1 MGMRK
6 AFTLIEL
13 LVVIAI
19 IALLMSILMPALSRV
34 KQQARTVSCRANLRQ
49 WNLFFSMF
57 SQDNNGYFQAGV
69 GDGHRNHWFSALRP
83 LYKND
88 QNIRCCP
95 TALKPIVDEAGQTAP
110 VWNVFSA
117 WGRYTLERNG
127 EGYAPGPEG
136 DWGSYGI
143 NGWVEN
149 PPSSYTTVYEGFE
162 TKNNWRTPNVAG
174 AAYVPLLMDGLRFN
188 VFPLP
193 HDNPPE
199 VQDMA
204 WQGTQHMRRI
214 CIDRHD
220 GGINMAFLD
229 WSARKVDLKELWTL
243 KWHKTYTTNG
253 PWTMAGGAVAGDWP
267 EWMQRFREF

>member
-1 MGMRK
+1 MGKRK

-19 IALLMSILMPALSRV
+19 IALLMAVLMPALARV
-34 KQQARTVSCRANLRQ
+34 RQQARTVACRANLKQ

-57 SQDNNGYFQAGV
+57 TQENNGKFQAGV
-69 GDGHRNHWFSALRP
+69 GSGHTHHWMNALRP

-88 QNIRCCP
+88 HKIRCCP
-95 TALKPIVDEAGQTAP
+95 TAMKPIVDEYGQAAP

-117 WGRYTLERNG
+117 WGRFWG
-127 EGYAPGPEG
+127 EGYAEEG

-149 PPSSYTTVYEGFE
+149 PPPDYVTVYEGFE
-162 TKNNWRTPNVAG
+162 TKNNWRTPDVKGAG
-174 AAYVPLLMDGLRFN
+174 HVPLFMDALRFN

-193 HDNPPE
+193 VDNPPE
-199 VQDMA
+199 VPDMA

-214 CIDRHD
+214 CVDRHD
-220 GGINMAFLD
+220 GGTNMAFLD
-229 WSARKVDLKELWTL
+229 WSVRKVDLKELWTL
-243 KWHKTYTTNG
+243 KWHKTYDTAG
-253 PWTMAGGAVAGDWP
+253 PWTLAGGVNPDDWP
-267 EWMQRFREF
+267 GWMRRYRDF

>member
-57 SQDNNGYFQAGV
+57 TQDNNGYFQAGV
-69 GDGHRNHWFSALRP
+69 GDGHSNHWFSALRP

-110 VWNVFSA
+110 AWNVFSA

-127 EGYAPGPEG
+127 EGYAPGPPESECHG
-136 DWGSYGI
+136 FPWFRRKESCPLGGSCGRSVI
-143 NGWVEN
+143 PAEAEIQGKFIGT
-149 PPSSYTTVYEGFE
+149 PAPS
-162 TKNNWRTPNVAG
+162 TPG
-174 AAYVPLLMDGLRFN
+174 SPLSRG
-188 VFPLP
+188 
-193 HDNPPE
+193 
-199 VQDMA
+199 
-204 WQGTQHMRRI
+204 
-214 CIDRHD
+214 
-220 GGINMAFLD
+220 
-229 WSARKVDLKELWTL
+229 
-243 KWHKTYTTNG
+243 
-253 PWTMAGGAVAGDWP
+253 
-267 EWMQRFREF
+267 